1 MSEGNIISFRV
12 FIDEKGVLMTEYSLL
27 PVATIRNVF
36 GTDDVASIEK
46 IVKELDPLFK
56 NMHQELSEELQALQ

>member
-27 PVATIRNVF
+27 PLAKIKNVF
-36 GTDDVASIEK
+36 STDDVASIEK

>member
-27 PVATIRNVF
+27 PLAKIKNVF
-36 GTDDVASIEK
+36 STDDVASIEK

-56 NMHQELSEELQALQ
+56 NMHQELSEELQALK

>member
-27 PVATIRNVF
+27 PLAKIQNVF

>member
-27 PVATIRNVF
+27 PLAKIKNVF

-46 IVKELDPLFK
+46 IVKELDALFK

>member
-27 PVATIRNVF
+27 PLAKIKNVF
-36 GTDDVASIEK
+36 STDDVASIEK

-56 NMHQELSEELQALQ
+56 NMHQELSDELQALQ

>member
-1 MSEGNIISFRV
+1 
-12 FIDEKGVLMTEYSLL
+12 MTEYSLL
-27 PVATIRNVF
+27 PLAKIKNVF